1 MRPLSVYL
9 HGEPI
14 GTLTT
19 DARRS
24 TFTYEGR
31 YQIDR
36 TATPLSLSI
45 PLSRSRHD
53 PTAVNPYL
61 WGLLPDNAETLQQWA
76 AAADPRA
83 DENNAASLLLH
94 YGADCAGAVQF
105 FDAEIDRP
113 PARISGLI
121 PVDDAKIGEQLRAIK
136 RSPGAWVLDDTTGRF
151 SLGGAQAKFSLSL
164 SDQGWAQP
172 TGDLPSTH
180 IFKPGI
186 PEYHD
191 QAMNEHLTLS
201 IARELG
207 LNAADTEIL
216 NFDGEQAI
224 VVTRY
229 DRETRPDGEVARIHQ
244 EDFAQALSVSP
255 SQKYED
261 QGGPTIS
268 QMSALLRRHQS
279 STRAKKS
286 MEQFLTS
293 VFFNWLV
300 LAPDAHAKNYSVLL
314 RRGDVDLA
322 PLYDVASIAPY
333 PERYRSNT
341 VKLAQSVG
349 GNMQVDRVGRTEW
362 MTEASS
368 LGLDA
373 EMFLDHCA
381 RLALRASSAVK
392 AVCGRQRMRGV
403 DPAFVTAYEEA
414 VLERIEFAASVIM
427 ADD

>member
-1 MRPLSVYL
+1 MANQSARSRQTRADPPSRMRAD
-9 HGEPI
+9 
-14 GTLTT
+14 T
-19 DARRS
+19 RS
-24 TFTYEGR
+24 TGRRHRFRCRYRCHAPDMTRLPSTHTYGVCFQITQKHFSSGQPPQILEQMRTTRPRYSFTTGP
-31 YQIDR
+31 I
-36 TATPLSLSI
+36 
-45 PLSRSRHD
+45 
-53 PTAVNPYL
+53 
-61 WGLLPDNAETLQQWA
+61 
-76 AAADPRA
+76 
-83 DENNAASLLLH
+83 
-94 YGADCAGAVQF
+94 CAGAVQF

-151 SLGGAQAKFSLSL
+151 SLGGAQAKFTLSL

-255 SQKYED
+255 SQKHED

-368 LGLDA
+368 SLGLDA